1 LLHATRAALALGMAC
16 STAQA
21 EPAAEPTLTEITV
34 TATRTQRLV
43 DDVPN
48 TVTVI
53 RDIDIEKSGARDI
66 KDLFRNEIDVTV
78 RAAAGRFT
86 AAGASTGRAGNEGI
100 NIRGLEGNQVLILV
114 DGIRVPNS
122 FSFGSFATG
131 RGDFLSLD
139 SAQAIEVLRGPASTQ
154 YGSDGL
160 GGVVSLR
167 TLQPTDLLKDGQA
180 LGGFARLGHAAV
192 DDSWHTTVAA
202 ARRSG
207 DWQGLLV
214 ASRRQ
219 GHEVGN
225 QGSHDAPDASR
236 TTPNPADASAASLL
250 GKLVHDLN
258 PMHRLGLTL
267 EAQRSRLDTEV
278 LSARSSST
286 LDLDAH
292 DRIERK
298 RVSFEH
304 RYTDAQGA
312 WAQRVETHLYTQDA
326 TVSQFAAEDRGTLAD
341 RTRDNRYGQR
351 VTGLSVLAESSF
363 GDTLGHRLSHGL
375 DLSRTQITGVRDGT
389 VPPFGE
395 TFPTQPFPDT
405 RYVLAGAF
413 VQDEIEAGA
422 FSVIPGLRWDHY
434 KLEPS
439 QAGYVGF
446 TAVTLSDQA
455 LTPRLGVV
463 WRLDPAFAP
472 YGQWARGFHAPTPD
486 QVNNG
491 FTNVASFYRSIGNPK
506 LKAERAQS
514 IELGAR
520 GRLGTLRWSV
530 AGFDNRYRD
539 FIFQQ
544 VVGGSGTAEDPTTYQ
559 YINLSSAR
567 IRGIELRGEWQA
579 HPGWLMT
586 AGSALTR
593 GHTTPSGGTVEPLD
607 TVEPLRTVVGLRHD
621 AGPFMFNATV
631 LHSQAKGADR
641 IRPIPS
647 ATGTTPAFASPAYT
661 VLDLGVGWKP
671 QPNLSLV
678 ANLNNVFDRTYWRW
692 SDVRG
697 LADSSSTK
705 DAYTAP
711 GRNLQVS
718 VRYDF

>member
-1 LLHATRAALALGMAC
+1 MLHATRAALAIGMAC

-21 EPAAEPTLTEITV
+21 EPAAEPTLTETTV

-53 RDIDIEKSGARDI
+53 RDTDVEKSGARDI
-66 KDLFRNEIDVTV
+66 KDLFRHEIDVTV
-78 RAAAGRFT
+78 RAAPSRFT

-160 GGVVSLR
+160 AGVVSLR
-167 TLQPTDLLKDGQA
+167 TLQPADLLKDGQELA
-180 LGGFARLGHAAV
+180 GFARLSHAAV
-192 DDSWHTTVAA
+192 DDSRHATVAA
-202 ARRSG
+202 ARRNG

-219 GHEVGN
+219 GHEVDN
-225 QGSHDAPDASR
+225 QGRIDTPDALR
-236 TTPNPADASAASLL
+236 TTPNPADSSAASLL

-258 PMHRLGLTL
+258 ALHRVGLTL
-267 EAQRSRLDTEV
+267 EAQRSTLATEV
-278 LSARSSST
+278 LSARNSAT

-292 DRIERK
+292 DRVERR

-304 RYTDAQGA
+304 RYTHPEGA
-312 WAQRVETHLYTQDA
+312 WAQRVETHLYTQNA
-326 TVSQFAAEDRGTLAD
+326 KVSQFAAEDRSTLAD
-341 RTRDNRYGQR
+341 RTRDNRYEQN
-351 VTGLSVLAESSF
+351 VTGLSVLAQNSF

-395 TFPTQPFPDT
+395 TFPTRPFPDT

-422 FSVIPGLRWDHY
+422 FSVIPGLRFDHY
-434 KLEPS
+434 KLAPS
-439 QAGYVGF
+439 QAGDVGSD
-446 TAVTLSDQA
+446 AVTLSDQA
-455 LTPRLGVV
+455 VTPRVGVV

-491 FTNVASFYRSIGNPK
+491 FTNLASFYRSIGNPN
-506 LKAERAQS
+506 LKAERAES
-514 IELGAR
+514 LELGAR
-520 GRLGTLRWSV
+520 GRRGTVRWSV

-544 VVGGSGTAEDPTTYQ
+544 VVGGSGTAVDPTSYQ

-567 IRGIELRGEWQA
+567 IRGIELRSEWQA
-579 HPGWLMT
+579 HPRWLVT
-586 AGSALTR
+586 AGSALTH
-593 GHTTPSGGTVEPLD
+593 GHTTMSGGTAEPLD
-607 TVEPLRTVVGLRHD
+607 TIEPLRTVVGLRHD
-621 AGPFMFNATV
+621 AGPFKVNATV

-641 IRPIPS
+641 IRPIAT
-647 ATGTTPAFASPAYT
+647 ATGTTPAFATPAYT
-661 VLDLGVGWKP
+661 VVDLGASWKP
-671 QPNLSLV
+671 LQQLSLV
-678 ANLNNVFDRTYWRW
+678 ANLNNVFDRRYWRW